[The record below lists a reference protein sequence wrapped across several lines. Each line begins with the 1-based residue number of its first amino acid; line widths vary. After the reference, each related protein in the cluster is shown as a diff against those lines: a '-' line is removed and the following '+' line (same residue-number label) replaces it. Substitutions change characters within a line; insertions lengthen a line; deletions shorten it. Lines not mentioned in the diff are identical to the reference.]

1 MLSVRGLR
9 DHWTMATIMGA
20 VMTSADKSTVQLTH
34 PDRVYWQDAGVT
46 KAGLADYY
54 AEAWPRM
61 APFVTNRPLALL
73 RCPEGT
79 AGQCFF
85 QKHAW
90 RGHAREVLTVQDP
103 NDNSEEPILAI
114 DSFDGVIGLVQ
125 GAALEIHP
133 WQASLADLEHPD
145 QIVMDLDPGEGI
157 TWQDLIDG
165 AREVRGRLEKVG
177 LNTFVKTTGGKGIH
191 VVAPIKPVTDEM
203 ASDSPDRY
211 VATLTKSKRVGH
223 ILIDYL
229 RNQRGATAIAPYASR
244 ARAGAPVSMPLHWDE
259 LGPSIGPAHFTVK
272 NAASRLAQAD
282 PWQDFRK
289 AEVALK
295 LK

>member
-1 MLSVRGLR
+1 
-9 DHWTMATIMGA
+9 
-20 VMTSADKSTVQLTH
+20 MTSADKSAVQLTH
-34 PDRVYWQDAGVT
+34 PERVYWEDAGVT

-61 APFVTNRPLALL
+61 APFVTGRPLALL

-90 RGHAREVLTVQDP
+90 RGHAKEILTVQDP

-114 DSFDGVIGLVQ
+114 DSFDGLIGLVQ
-125 GAALEIHP
+125 AATLEIHP
-133 WQASLADLEHPD
+133 WQAPLADLEHPD

-157 TWQDLIDG
+157 SWQDLID
-165 AREVRGRLEKVG
+165 AALEVRTRLQKAG
-177 LNTFVKTTGGKGIH
+177 LNAFVKTTGGKGIH
-191 VVAPIKPVTDEM
+191 VVAPLKPVTGWEDVKAFAKAIADDM

-211 VATLTKSKRVGH
+211 VATITKSKRAGH

-229 RNQRGATAIAPYASR
+229 RNQRGATAVAPYASR
-244 ARAGAPVSMPLHWDE
+244 ARASAPVSMPLEWDE
-259 LGPSIGPAHFTVK
+259 LGPLAGSAHFTVN
-272 NAASRLAQAD
+272 NASSRLGAVD

-289 AEVALK
+289 AAMALK
-295 LK
+295 RR

>member
-1 MLSVRGLR
+1 
-9 DHWTMATIMGA
+9 
-20 VMTSADKSTVQLTH
+20 MTSADRSAVQLTH
-34 PDRVYWQDAGVT
+34 PDRVYWADAGVT
-46 KAGLADYY
+46 KADLADYY
-54 AEAWPRM
+54 AKAWPRM

-133 WQASLADLEHPD
+133 WQAALADLEQPD

-165 AREVRGRLEKVG
+165 ALEVRTRLEKAG
-177 LNTFVKTTGGKGIH
+177 LQTFVKTTGGKGIH
-191 VVAPIKPVTDEM
+191 VVAPLKPVTGWNEVKEFTKAIADEM

-211 VATLTKSKRVGH
+211 VATITKSKRVGH

-244 ARAGAPVSMPLHWDE
+244 ARAGAPVSMPLDWDE

-272 NAASRLAQAD
+272 NAANRFGMAD
-282 PWQDFRK
+282 PWKDFRK

-295 LK
+295 LT